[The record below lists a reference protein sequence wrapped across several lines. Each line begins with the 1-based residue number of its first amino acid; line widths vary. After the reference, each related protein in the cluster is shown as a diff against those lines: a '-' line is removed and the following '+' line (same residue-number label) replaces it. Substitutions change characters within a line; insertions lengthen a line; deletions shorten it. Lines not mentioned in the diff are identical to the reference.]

1 MERLRN
7 HDGRPSGGDATRRRT
22 RSLVLRSRLH
32 LKRLAAARFPK
43 RIFLFFSKHPK
54 YNPVEGGQ
62 VSEANKL
69 FALGAAKFGKES
81 TQAGI

>member
-1 MERLRN
+1 MTAGTPEERRHKGAL
-7 HDGRPSGGDATRRRT
+7 A
-22 RSLVLRSRLH
+22 LRSRLH
-32 LKRLAAARFPK
+32 LKRLAAAASRFPK
-43 RIFLFFSKHPK
+43 KIFFFFAKHSK

-62 VSEANKL
+62 LSEANKL